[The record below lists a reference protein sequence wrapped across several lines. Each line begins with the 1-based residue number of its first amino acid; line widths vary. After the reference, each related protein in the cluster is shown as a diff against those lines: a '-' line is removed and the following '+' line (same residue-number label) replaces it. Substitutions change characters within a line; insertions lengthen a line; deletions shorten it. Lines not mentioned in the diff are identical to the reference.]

1 MNPDPLRLRSQQ
13 VKLGREF
20 LGCAPVVSSPS
31 TLINASKSRR
41 MPLYFHALYT
51 GGIAPDARFPRS
63 RYERLRSRLSRG
75 EASELLEITEA
86 PRARREDILLAHE
99 PEYTARFLSGS
110 MDRAERR
117 RIGLRP
123 WTPLLIP
130 RTLHLLGGAIA
141 ALQHVAG
148 QGGVAGNMA
157 GGTHHAHYDFGSG
170 FCVFNDLAICA
181 RIAHQRLGLERISV
195 LDLDV
200 HQGDGT
206 ATLLSEDDYAR
217 TISVHCAQNF
227 PLRKASSDV
236 DLPVDQGTSDD
247 VYLEV
252 VERALD
258 AAFEHSPDLLFF
270 QAGVDGL
277 SADGLGRLEL
287 SREGLWARNAR
298 VFEACER
305 AGIPCLVFMGGG
317 YSKPIDHTVDA
328 FEDLFVQAARSHQR
342 HLTQRS

>member
-51 GGIAPDARFPRS
+51 GASRPMRVFPRS

-75 EASELLEITEA
+75 KPQNSLRLQRRRVHGVRTFCLRMSQSTR
-86 PRARREDILLAHE
+86 RA
-99 PEYTARFLSGS
+99 LSGS

-141 ALQHVAG
+141 ALEHVAG

-157 GGTHHAHYDFGSG
+157 GERTTHTTI
-170 FCVFNDLAICA
+170 LAQVSA
-181 RIAHQRLGLERISV
+181 SL
-195 LDLDV
+195 
-200 HQGDGT
+200 
-206 ATLLSEDDYAR
+206 
-217 TISVHCAQNF
+217 TIWRSVHASPISGSAWSASASLISTFTRGTGPPRCCRKTTTLGPSRSIARRTSRCEKPQAMSTYQSIRAPAMTSTSRWSSALWTL
-227 PLRKASSDV
+227 PLSTPRIFCSFRPESMA
-236 DLPVDQGTSDD
+236 
-247 VYLEV
+247 
-252 VERALD
+252 
-258 AAFEHSPDLLFF
+258 
-270 QAGVDGL
+270 
-277 SADGLGRLEL
+277 
-287 SREGLWARNAR
+287 
-298 VFEACER
+298 
-305 AGIPCLVFMGGG
+305 
-317 YSKPIDHTVDA
+317 
-328 FEDLFVQAARSHQR
+328 
-342 HLTQRS
+342 